1 MRAVFFVLTAIT
13 ALSCACSS
21 NLCDEPEVRAVRKY
35 ISSSWTKTVRE
46 TPEDDGTLIGL
57 PFPYTV
63 PSPEGMFQ
71 ELYYWDTYFT
81 NEGLIRDGL
90 VGLAHGNVDDML
102 YLVDRYGFI
111 PNGNRTW
118 YLSRSQPPFLSQ
130 MVRSVFEARPDTLWL
145 ARAYPTL
152 EREYAF
158 WMTERISECG
168 LNCYSGKGADE
179 NLVAEFVKTG
189 ERRLKHIFI
198 TPGMPAAEHD
208 RLGRNFVAEAESG
221 WDMNP
226 RFDRRCGDF
235 CPVDLNSLLY
245 MYETNFADFA
255 RILGKGETVVEEWK
269 QKAERRRKLMSEF
282 MFDKLRQQFYD
293 YDFVNGKRSD
303 VLSAAVFTTLF
314 AGLATKAQAVGVV
327 CGLELLEFRYGLS
340 VCEDRHYEYEYQWSF
355 PNCWPSSTFMT
366 VMGLADYGY
375 HRDAVRLSEKYI
387 RLVLESYAKTGKL
400 WEKYNVIK
408 GTESVGSEYETPEML
423 GWSAGTF
430 VSLHEYLLKKK

>member
-102 YLVDRYGFI
+102 YLVDRYGFM

-198 TPGMPAAEHD
+198 TPGMPAVEHD

-293 YDFVNGKRSD
+293 YDFV
-303 VLSAAVFTTLF
+303 F
-314 AGLATKAQAVGVV
+314 
-327 CGLELLEFRYGLS
+327 
-340 VCEDRHYEYEYQWSF
+340 
-355 PNCWPSSTFMT
+355 
-366 VMGLADYGY
+366 
-375 HRDAVRLSEKYI
+375 
-387 RLVLESYAKTGKL
+387 
-400 WEKYNVIK
+400 
-408 GTESVGSEYETPEML
+408 
-423 GWSAGTF
+423 
-430 VSLHEYLLKKK
+430 